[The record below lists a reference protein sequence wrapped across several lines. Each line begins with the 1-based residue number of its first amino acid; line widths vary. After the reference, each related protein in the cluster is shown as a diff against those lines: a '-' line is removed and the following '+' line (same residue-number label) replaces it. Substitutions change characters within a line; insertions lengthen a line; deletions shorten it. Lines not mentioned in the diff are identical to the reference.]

1 MSLFCLTS
9 LDSLVHEGRGGKVE
23 PAAWL
28 VIAKEIGNQ
37 KAKPGPKEY
46 ITVT

>member
-1 MSLFCLTS
+1 MSRFCLTP
-9 LDSLVHEGRGGKVE
+9 LDSLVHKSRGVKVE

-28 VIAKEIGNQ
+28 VTAKEIGNE